1 MIWHLH
7 RIVLDVLFFRMT
19 DFKLFNSSSV
29 SSILYFFGLAIGEI
43 TAVSF
48 IIPENGC
55 NSQKYL
61 TKYQYVSTLDELEE
75 QIKHTE
81 QNLRKEIVKSENLI
95 LDEVSRVHH
104 ILNEHIADKN
114 VHIA

>member
-1 MIWHLH
+1 METNELLQSISDMMDQKLEPIHT
-7 RIVLDVLFFRMT
+7 RLDKVDSR
-19 DFKLFNSSSV
+19 
-29 SSILYFFGLAIGEI
+29 
-43 TAVSF
+43 
-48 IIPENGC
+48 
-55 NSQKYL
+55 
-61 TKYQYVSTLDELEE
+61 LDELEE

>member
-1 MIWHLH
+1 METNELLQSISDMMDQKLEPIHT
-7 RIVLDVLFFRMT
+7 RLDKVDSRLDKVDSR
-19 DFKLFNSSSV
+19 
-29 SSILYFFGLAIGEI
+29 
-43 TAVSF
+43 
-48 IIPENGC
+48 
-55 NSQKYL
+55 
-61 TKYQYVSTLDELEE
+61 LDELEE

>member
-1 MIWHLH
+1 METNELLQSISDMMDQKLEPIHT
-7 RIVLDVLFFRMT
+7 RLDKVDSRLDKVDSRL
-19 DFKLFNSSSV
+19 DKVDSR
-29 SSILYFFGLAIGEI
+29 
-43 TAVSF
+43 
-48 IIPENGC
+48 
-55 NSQKYL
+55 
-61 TKYQYVSTLDELEE
+61 LDELEE